1 MGKLM
6 EIDLGPEA
14 VQRNIERTEEATRR
28 LQNGELLEQEMQ
40 PKGRRGRKR
49 RTSEDI
55 RRDKLVEEILKESRR
70 EFIIPFILS
79 LDMRQEAA
87 ILLS

>member
-14 VQRNIERTEEATRR
+14 AQRNIERTEEATRR

-70 EFIIPFILS
+70 EFIIPFTSS
-79 LDMRQEAA
+79 LDMRQEAT